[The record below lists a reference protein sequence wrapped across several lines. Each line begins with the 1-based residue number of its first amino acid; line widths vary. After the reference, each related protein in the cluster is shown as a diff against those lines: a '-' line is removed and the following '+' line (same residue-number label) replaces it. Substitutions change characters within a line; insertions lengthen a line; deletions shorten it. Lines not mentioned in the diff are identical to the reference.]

1 MLSRMMGGVHDASTR
16 CLFGKETLSKSKAF
30 YDVIDHDMDGK
41 DVEMSSLKNNVLLFV
56 NVASKW
62 GLTKLNYT
70 QLPLIVDEYG
80 QRGFK
85 VCACPCNQFGGQE
98 PGSHE
103 EILNFADKYGA
114 RDKFTWFKKGDVN
127 GSKARDLYSFMKGVL
142 KNEDGTRDVRWNFA
156 KFLIDHEGNPYKRY
170 GAKTSP
176 DDIKK
181 DIDILLEKKRKAD
194 ESWMKLVY

>member
-1 MLSRMMGGVHDASTR
+1 MGGGIQDASTR
-16 CLFGKETLSKSKAF
+16 AIFGKETLSKSKAF
-30 YDVIDHDMDGK
+30 YDVIDQDMDGK
-41 DVEMSSLKNNVLLFV
+41 DVEMSSFKNNVLLFV

-80 QRGFK
+80 QQGFK
-85 VCACPCNQFGGQE
+85 VCAVPCNQFGGQE

-103 EILNFADKYGA
+103 EILKFVDKYGA

-127 GSKARDLYSFMKGVL
+127 GSKARDLYSFMKQAL
-142 KNEDGTRDVRWNFA
+142 KNEDGTSDVRWNFA
-156 KFLIDHEGNPYKRY
+156 KFLIDHEGIPYKRY
-170 GAKTSP
+170 GAKTPP

-181 DIDILLEKKRKAD
+181 DIEILLEKKRKAD
-194 ESWMKLVY
+194 ESWMKLVNK

>member
-1 MLSRMMGGVHDASTR
+1 MGGIQDASTR
-16 CLFGKETLSKSKAF
+16 AIFGKETLSKSKAF
-30 YDVIDHDMDGK
+30 YDVIDQDMDGK
-41 DVEMSSLKNNVLLFV
+41 DVEMSSFKNNVLLFV

-80 QRGFK
+80 QQGFK
-85 VCACPCNQFGGQE
+85 VCAVPCNQFGGQE

-103 EILNFADKYGA
+103 EILKFADKYGA

-127 GSKARDLYSFMKGVL
+127 GSKARDLYSFMKQAL
-142 KNEDGTRDVRWNFA
+142 KNEDGTSDVRWNFA
-156 KFLIDHEGNPYKRY
+156 KFLIDHEGIPYKRY
-170 GAKTSP
+170 GAKTPP

-181 DIDILLEKKRKAD
+181 DIEILLEKKRKAD
-194 ESWMKLVY
+194 ESWMKLVNK